1 VTHPKVRMVS
11 LTGSIATGSHIISST
26 ADSVKRMHMELGG
39 KAPVIIFDDADID
52 AAVEGIRTFGFY
64 NAGQD
69 CTAACRIYAQKGIYD
84 KFVEKLGEAVSSDQ
98 GTGSRMILETELGPL
113 ITAQHRD
120 RVAGLRRTRRGA
132 VAHSS

>member
-1 VTHPKVRMVS
+1 MVS
-11 LTGSIATGSHIISST
+11 LTGSIATGANIISST

-69 CTAACRIYAQKGIYD
+69 CTAACRIYAQAASTS
-84 KFVEKLGEAVSSDQ
+84 VRREA
-98 GTGSRMILETELGPL
+98 
-113 ITAQHRD
+113 
-120 RVAGLRRTRRGA
+120 RRG
-132 VAHSS
+132 VASIKYGLQDDPSPSWAR

>member
-1 VTHPKVRMVS
+1 MVS
-11 LTGSIATGSHIISST
+11 LTGSIATGANIISST

-69 CTAACRIYAQKGIYD
+69 CTAACRIYAQEGIY
-84 KFVEKLGEAVSSDQ
+84 ENSSRSSARPSAASS
-98 GTGSRMILETELGPL
+98 TACRMIRHRARPL
-113 ITAQHRD
+113 ITAPST
-120 RVAGLRRTRRGA
+120 ATASPGLSNAPWRSRTSA
-132 VAHSS
+132 